1 MFQKR
6 DHFYK
11 RKKDLVFTKE
21 SSFLEHEKM
30 VDEMFQKVIVLV
42 CLLAF
47 CYKCLCFRPKKERRP
62 YNSNNINNSS
72 NNNNPRTVANERPK
86 TVTTTDEGLFTN
98 LFSTDTLNTKRKQR
112 SSSPVKNYNESGVD
126 VAQV

>member
-1 MFQKR
+1 MFQNL
-6 DHFYK
+6 DHFCK
-11 RKKDLVFTKE
+11 RKTNLVFVKE

-30 VDEMFQKVIVLV
+30 VDDMLQKVIVLV

-62 YNSNNINNSS
+62 YTSNNINTHNNS
-72 NNNNPRTVANERPK
+72 NNARTVASERPK
-86 TVTTTDEGLFTN
+86 TVTTTNDGLFTN
-98 LFSTDTLNTKRKQR
+98 LFSTDSLNTRRKQR